1 MEPVFVGIVHLLGVS
16 LTTWPRLIVARSNDY
31 AQANDHTLARVGAQA
46 IPTKCDGVLSTA
58 SCASSESPGTNL
70 QPDAHSPVYHA
81 PCTISPHPMDDVWAG
96 GPPHPSENNRCASQS
111 YFRSCLFGLVW
122 FALRSVFLL
131 FFLFWFIHTH
141 TDKTHNHVVQSIAIR
156 TFMPILMPH
165 CATSHTRRRLSLR
178 PSQAADE
185 SAAPKAHRWRWQGE
199 CASPPPSNA
208 WRSRTKLT

>member
-131 FFLFWFIHTH
+131 FFCFGLYTHTH
-141 TDKTHNHVVQSIAIR
+141 RQNSQPCGAIYR
-156 TFMPILMPH
+156 D
-165 CATSHTRRRLSLR
+165 SHIHANFDAALR
-178 PSQAADE
+178 NVSHPTPVE
-185 SAAPKAHRWRWQGE
+185 SASVTSGWWICGTQSAPMALTWGV
-199 CASPPPSNA
+199 CPPPSNA